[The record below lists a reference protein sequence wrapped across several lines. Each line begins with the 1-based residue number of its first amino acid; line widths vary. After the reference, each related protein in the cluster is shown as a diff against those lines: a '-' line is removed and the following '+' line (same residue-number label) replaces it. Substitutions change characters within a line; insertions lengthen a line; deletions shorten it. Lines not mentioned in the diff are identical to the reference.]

1 MDFDWASLEEKF
13 QGDFAGVVD
22 RLEKNYKKLYTSRV
36 SPDLVS
42 DVYVNAYGSEM
53 KIQETANFQVSAAR
67 TLVIKPYDVSIM
79 DEIVKGLQKY
89 HPEFSP
95 IVQSDH
101 IKIILN
107 PPTEESRKKA
117 VKEAKEYLEQAKIGV
132 RNIRKECMDKLK
144 KDDQI
149 PEDQEKKYINQIDV
163 EIKKMNGKLEAIF
176 SAKEKDLMTI

>member
-1 MDFDWASLEEKF
+1 MEFDWNSLEKKF
-13 QGDFAGVVD
+13 QKDFVQVLD
-22 RLEKNYKKLYTSRV
+22 RLDRNYKKLYTSRV

-42 DVYVNAYGSEM
+42 DVYVSAYGSDM
-53 KIQETANFQVSAAR
+53 KIQETANFQVSSAR

-79 DEIVKGLQKY
+79 DDIVKGLQKY

-101 IKIILN
+101 IKIVLN
-107 PPTEESRKKA
+107 PPTEESRKRA

-132 RNIRKECMDKLK
+132 RNIRKEYMDKLK

-149 PEDQEKKYINQIDV
+149 SEDQEKKYINQIDAEV
-163 EIKKMNGKLEAIF
+163 KKMNGKLEAVFIV
-176 SAKEKDLMTI
+176 KEKELMTI